1 MPQAFNRWYNKNMLY
16 RAILELHRK
25 AEKAAEDVDYIRNKI
40 IELQQLK
47 QTEEIRKKIESF
59 QKKFPIALKKSSDL
73 WEQYNVHSEIK
84 KGKIVRVVRK
94 ARTKGSPQKGTEGI
108 VFWIGTN
115 GWGTEKCGIITNY
128 NNKNEAPIKAYVPI
142 NACAVIDSSIRTIKL
157 RKQETFPFIGTLE
170 SFSQKAFLISTLD
183 RTRAFWVPIN
193 QTQYKSSIVEIKTEK
208 TLITDSFN
216 AKGTATKSKKAKI
229 LYIDGKVM
237 KRNSAISITIPLWL
251 AKKKKV
257 A

>member
-1 MPQAFNRWYNKNMLY
+1 MLY
-16 RAILELHRK
+16 RAILELHQK
-25 AEKAAEDVDYIRNKI
+25 AEKAADDVDHIRNKI
-40 IELQQLK
+40 IELQQLE
-47 QTEEIRKKIESF
+47 QTEETRKKIEFF

-94 ARTKGSPQKGTEGI
+94 ARSKGSPQKGVEGI

-115 GWGTEKCGIITNY
+115 DWGTEKCGIITNY
-128 NNKNEAPIKAYVPI
+128 NSKNEAPIKAFVPTS
-142 NACAVIDSSIRTIKL
+142 ACVVIDSSIKSIK
-157 RKQETFPFIGTLE
+157 RKKQETFPFIGTLE
-170 SFSQKAFLISTLD
+170 SFSQRAFLISTLD

-193 QTQYKSSIVEIKTEK
+193 QTQYKNSNVEIKTEK

-216 AKGTATKSKKAKI
+216 AKGTATKSKKTKI

-251 AKKKKV
+251 AKKNKV